1 MLKKNQVDAHA
12 NRCRRCDSVSCVDC
26 SVSFYGD
33 DYRQHTSCISEA
45 ERYEKTVYKGN
56 GKNGKKA
63 PQDVWMDLIADSA
76 NTAPSS
82 IRHYMTQ
89 LATLDNVP
97 RKPKQFRNF
106 TANSLKLRGG
116 GSQSIVDAMWDYL
129 SQEKEKQMAEKK
141 KQDEQQQQKKEEQQQ
156 QQQQKDAE
164 LSKAQ
169 DDKGDKKDEAN
180 TEQTTKVL
188 TSKMVSKTIKKVLK
202 KAPKRSMK
210 FKLLR
215 QAVSEKLGTDKS
227 TKKRLKKMMEEF
239 GANNELVKIDG
250 KIVTLC

>member
-1 MLKKNQVDAHA
+1 L
-12 NRCRRCDSVSCVDC
+12 
-26 SVSFYGD
+26 YTD
-33 DYRQHTSCISEA
+33 DYSQHTSCISEA
-45 ERYEKTVYKGN
+45 ERYEKTVYKGS

-63 PQDVWMDLIADSA
+63 PQDVWMDLITDSA

-141 KQDEQQQQKKEEQQQ
+141 TQEEQQQKKKEQ
-156 QQQQKDAE
+156 QQQQKDSE
-164 LSKAQ
+164 SSDVQK
-169 DDKGDKKDEAN
+169 DNGDAKDGAN
-180 TEQTTKVL
+180 TEKEENTSMEVL

-202 KAPKRSMK
+202 KEPKRSMK
-210 FKLLR
+210 FKRLR
-215 QAVSEKLGTDKS
+215 QAVSAKLGADKS
-227 TKKRLKKMMEEF
+227 TKKRLKKLMEEV
-239 GANNELVKIDG
+239 GANNEFIKIDG
-250 KIVTLC
+250 KIVTLCSS